1 MPATQYYAWER
12 HFRRWPPQS
21 VVLPELL
28 ATICVLICRAM
39 GSTAKLSDFAP
50 WMRTPQDEEAERE
63 AVARQR
69 VLMVQH
75 AYQRSC
81 DAGTG

>member
-21 VVLPELL
+21 AVLPELL

-50 WMRTPQDEEAERE
+50 WMRTPQDEEAEPE
-63 AVARQR
+63 GVLKQR
-69 VLMVQH
+69 VLVVQH
-75 AYQRSC
+75 AYQRSR

>member
-21 VVLPELL
+21 VVVPQLL

-63 AVARQR
+63 AVVRQR
-69 VLMVQH
+69 VLMVQQ

>member
-21 VVLPELL
+21 AVIPELL

-75 AYQRSC
+75 AYQRSR